1 MPVNLLIVQQEP
13 PVASFIKRGLEAEGF
28 VVQTAC
34 DGAEGLKL
42 SKSPLFDLIV
52 LDLVL
57 PTVTGEEILTRL
69 RAAGSSVPVIVLTAS
84 DAIPDRVATLNA
96 GRTTTSRDPAAS
108 PNSSLASG
116 RDCGPP
122 SRRSRPRSRR
132 GASRSTW

>member
-84 DAIPDRVATLNA
+84 DAIPDR
-96 GRTTTSRDPAAS
+96 
-108 PNSSLASG
+108 G

-122 SRRSRPRSRR
+122 TRRSRPRSRR